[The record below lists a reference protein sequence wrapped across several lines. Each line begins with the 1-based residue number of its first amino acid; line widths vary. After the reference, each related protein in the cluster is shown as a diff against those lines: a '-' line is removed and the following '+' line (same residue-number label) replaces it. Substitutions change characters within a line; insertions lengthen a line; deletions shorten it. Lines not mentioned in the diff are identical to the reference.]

1 MPLEMNFGDVVRHR
15 VLFTLIERAAGK
27 DNWKSPFEIEII
39 LASKE
44 HDKRIQKE
52 DVAALAREL
61 AEAIQFFHGAAAT
74 IDLETQEVRPR
85 RGEPAAYVLFDGYK
99 LTIGSTGYQG

>member
-1 MPLEMNFGDVVRHR
+1 MPNGMDFGDVVRHR

-27 DNWKSPFEIEII
+27 EHWKYPFEMEII

-44 HDKRIQKE
+44 YDKKIPKE
-52 DVAALAREL
+52 DVAAIAKEL
-61 AEAIQFFHGAAAT
+61 ASAIQFFHGAAVT
-74 IDLETQEVRPR
+74 IDLDTREVRPR